1 MSNKRRKFKSNS
13 RSRQQRRG
21 VVRRVH
27 FDRFGHLIKQDIK
40 NLDAV
45 NISASIL
52 TRADTFADENFV
64 SNLAND
70 MRSETENQFFVDDNG
85 QELGNNAK
93 KEAQTA
99 IVYMGIA
106 DTSRQLFNN
115 EDKPFTA
122 GRFKLMT
129 RFNIRRRLKALRDDG
144 MSFFNQ
150 LRHNVVD
157 KSPIRGASV
166 IEMHRSAQ
174 IGMKAFTQKLEGKIS
189 ASSDNIKSLF
199 KRYKSRMAVAAASV
213 SLMALTFSC
222 TNGNPAATNN
232 NAKINYATVND
243 SSDHVQNQAPT
254 ITLTQASQAY
264 KVPVDSSRVAV
275 KDLASTVDFL
285 NKSYGNDNNGY
296 EYALS
301 RLTDTVMEKHFKD
314 RTRDE
319 VLNSY
324 RYFRSFYPN
333 ADRAEQLGVSAERVQ
348 AARVAEAFHHFLC
361 DENAQLPDDCNAMFI
376 NQIKGDRN
384 VRGVKDPCGETVQYQ
399 KVTSMKAQTVKA
411 ANSLETKVTPSTTKT
426 PQIVTQEQTSN
437 DSVAVVSPAE
447 DEDFVR
453 EETLTVDTTYVSSV
467 QVEKVH
473 PTYHKANEDLAP
485 KTSSS
490 ATVEQILG
498 LKVKDQEVYIE
509 NGEDSISSD
518 SATVKK
524 ATSAS
529 IIDEKQT
536 DFDDLDVVSDSI
548 VNADVSTATV
558 SNAENKAASASVID
572 ETQTDFD
579 DIDIVSDSIVNTY
592 VSTATV
598 SNAVSKVADEV
609 QDTVKIEI
617 IEGADKVPVGTPSA
631 GYVSE
636 RGGYQNTGLT
646 KKEYNDTKKFFG
658 DKFQQYMDIINANDS
673 LLLQNGQIGAGLVGE
688 QLLFQWKQAESW
700 SSNNPK
706 NKNADKAFVLVNQI
720 MENYFDRKPC
730 AGDSLTADQTSIIR
744 SVFDRITDTGRIF
757 GVKGKQT
764 VRTVNQIATE
774 DCDTPSKHT
783 YQATGSSRPSNIGEP
798 HKRLFRAVTVTRDE
812 AFVNDSTLIEHT
824 VYVPNYQTTSTNIV
838 YGKYNEDLVTGKVT
852 RKATADEVLSL
863 KVKDQD
869 VYVEVN
875 NTEVK
880 ENTPMQKKKKF
891 ANKVKK
897 EKQRLEKQKGK
908 QKEVSNSPQN
918 NPYLTKWIENK
929 VH

>member
-1 MSNKRRKFKSNS
+1 MSNKRRKFKSNN

-40 NLDAV
+40 NLDTV
-45 NISASIL
+45 NISVSVL
-52 TRADTFADENFV
+52 TRADTYADESFV
-64 SNLAND
+64 SNLADD

-85 QELGNNAK
+85 QELGDNAK
-93 KEAQTA
+93 KEAQAA

-157 KSPIRGASV
+157 RSPIRGASV
-166 IEMHRSAQ
+166 IEMHRSVQ
-174 IGMKAFTQKLEGKIS
+174 VGMKAFTRKLEGKIS
-189 ASSDNIKSLF
+189 SSSDNVKSLF
-199 KRYKSRMAVAAASV
+199 KRYKSRMAIAAASV

-232 NAKINYATVND
+232 NAQTNKTEVTD
-243 SSDHVQNQAPT
+243 S
-254 ITLTQASQAY
+254 LTQKQDQASTATYTQTSQAY

-296 EYALS
+296 KYALS
-301 RLTDTVMEKHFKD
+301 RLTDAVMEKHFKD
-314 RTRDE
+314 KTREE

-324 RYFRSFYPN
+324 RYFRSFYPD
-333 ADRAEQLGVSAERVQ
+333 ADRAEKLGVSAERVQ

-376 NQIKGDRN
+376 NQVKGDRN

-399 KVTSMKAQTVKA
+399 KATSKKAQTVKA
-411 ANSLETKVTPSTTKT
+411 THSLETKVTPTATKAT
-426 PQIVTQEQTSN
+426 PIVNQEQTGN
-437 DSVAVVSPAE
+437 DSVTVVSPAE

-453 EETLTVDTTYVSSV
+453 EETLTIDTTYVPSV
-467 QVEKVH
+467 KVEKIH
-473 PTYHKANEDLAP
+473 PTYHKANEDLDP
-485 KTSSS
+485 KTSSP

-498 LKVKDQEVYIE
+498 LQVKDQEVYIE
-509 NGEDSISSD
+509 RGADSISSD

-524 ATSAS
+524 ATS
-529 IIDEKQT
+529 T
-536 DFDDLDVVSDSI
+536 
-548 VNADVSTATV
+548 
-558 SNAENKAASASVID
+558 SVID

-579 DIDIVSDSIVNTY
+579 DIDVVSDSVVNTY

-598 SNAVSKVADEV
+598 SNAVGKVADEV
-609 QDTVKIEI
+609 QDTVKIEV

-631 GYVSE
+631 GYVNE

-706 NKNADKAFVLVNQI
+706 SKKADKVFVLVNQI

-757 GVKGKQT
+757 GVKGNKP

-774 DCDTPSKHT
+774 DCDTPSKHN
-783 YQATGSSRPSNIGEP
+783 YQATGSSRPSNVGEP

-875 NTEVK
+875 NTDVK
-880 ENTPMQKKKKF
+880 ENAPTQKEKKF